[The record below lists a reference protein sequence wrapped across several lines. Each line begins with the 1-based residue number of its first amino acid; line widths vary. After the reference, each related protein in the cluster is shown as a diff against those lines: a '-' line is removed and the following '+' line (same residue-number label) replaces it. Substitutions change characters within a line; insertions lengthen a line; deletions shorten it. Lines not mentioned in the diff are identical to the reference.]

1 MDTEW
6 IDKLDVA
13 RRQIVA
19 AVRLFFEEGDPV
31 AIHTLVAPAHQV
43 LVDIGESKG
52 IHGGIKNAKAL
63 QSPDAKK
70 YLASINFAFNFIKHA
85 DRDGDAKINVS
96 PLPELTSDFLM
107 DGILLLQLITGKL
120 PIEAKVF
127 WIWFVSTRPAEFEDS
142 LPEGPIKEMQQMG
155 IEKWDFKTIRQFL
168 LFADVAGDV
177 ALAKTEKS

>member
-1 MDTEW
+1 MDVVW
-6 IDKLDVA
+6 IDKFEVA

-19 AVRLFFEEGDPV
+19 AIRLFFEEGDPIV
-31 AIHTLVAPAHQV
+31 IHTLVASAHQV

-52 IHGGIKNAKAL
+52 IQSVIKNAKAL
-63 QSPDAKK
+63 QGPDAKK

-85 DRDGDAKINVS
+85 DRDGDAKINVT
-96 PLPELTSDFLM
+96 PLLQLTSDFLM
-107 DGILLLQLITGKL
+107 DAILLLQLITGKL

-127 WIWFVSTRPAEFEDS
+127 WIWFLSTHPEEFEDA
-142 LPEGPIKEMQQMG
+142 LPDGPIKEMQQMG

-168 LFADVAGDV
+168 LLADVTGDV